1 MKTVEEFIKSM
12 VNIEFIEDSNCFG
25 HYPFQLLCENKEGG
39 LELNALALGG
49 DVASCY
55 RRFAEYKNNGAKR
68 IYLSLDFPKGGDIE
82 NDFVAIFTY
91 ENNKIELFAIPY
103 EIEEGKT
110 FDKVTNSDHL
120 DKIKAQMKTYL

>member
-25 HYPFQLLCENKEGG
+25 HYPFQLLCENNEGG

-49 DVASCY
+49 GVASCY

-110 FDKVTNSDHL
+110 FDRVTNSDHL